1 MTSQHNSS
9 TGSIPGAVAV
19 VITTVSMGVSVYNR
33 DTPLCTLHA
42 TGTRALEC
50 PGSMVRYGAPKWES
64 TDLTHALTC
73 PNDPPKEGVVS
84 FGSVTCECCSKQDL
98 NTITFETFSQT

>member
-1 MTSQHNSS
+1 MTSQYNSS

-33 DTPLCTLHA
+33 DTPLCRLHV

-50 PGSMVRYGAPKWES
+50 PGSMVRYGVPKWES
-64 TDLTHALTC
+64 TDLTHAQTC
-73 PNDPPKEGVVS
+73 PNDPPNGGVAS
-84 FGSVTCECCSKQDL
+84 LGSV
-98 NTITFETFSQT
+98 I